1 MSIVELNSL
10 AFHAPFIQLRC
21 VSVARPDLERVL
33 SAHLCALGLTRYAEL
48 SRRLGALLLDAD
60 DDGGGHESHQASSS
74 ATSSRPT
81 GSAGSS
87 RRASASKAAAAA
99 VSLPIVPISAHI
111 QSPIRHSLAALVL
124 RELAP
129 RLLSARGPFKA
140 APSSSTSNPNDEDA
154 SSLSTSVCEEE
165 LLIGFALHRIV
176 GSRLGDGDRAAF
188 AECVARAFPAVTLR
202 SVNDATAH
210 WNASAIAAAV
220 SSASASNSA
229 ASAAVANAAA
239 ASLSKTVTSP
249 TAGAGGNAA
258 SRLRTATAVAATTAG
273 ALQIISTMVATIDPV
288 VARFQSALP
297 TSAAVEEAAVAAL
310 DSFTGMAGRECDQ
323 LYIPDRQFIEYRSN
337 AHWISKMWEN
347 SVTQPSTIFPSPLI
361 HCFSALLQTVAPL
374 PPQPQRP
381 SSPPSRPSNRCTHRS
396 ARCSPP

>member
-1 MSIVELNSL
+1 V
-10 AFHAPFIQLRC
+10 
-21 VSVARPDLERVL
+21 RPDLERVL

-48 SRRLGALLLDAD
+48 ARRLGALLLDAD
-60 DDGGGHESHQASSS
+60 DDDGCHESHQASSS
-74 ATSSRPT
+74 LSRPN
-81 GSAGSS
+81 GSAESNGRS
-87 RRASASKAAAAA
+87 SASKTAA
-99 VSLPIVPISAHI
+99 VSPPIVPISAHI
-111 QSPIRHSLAALVL
+111 QSPLRHSLAALVV
-124 RELAP
+124 RELVP

-140 APSSSTSNPNDEDA
+140 APSSSTSGLNAEDD
-154 SSLSTSVCEEE
+154 STLSTAVCEEE

-249 TAGAGGNAA
+249 TAGAGGGNAS
-258 SRLRTATAVAATTAG
+258 SRLQTATAVAATTAG

-310 DSFTGMAGRECDQ
+310 DSFTGMAGCECHQ
-323 LYIPDRQFIEYRSN
+323 S
-337 AHWISKMWEN
+337 
-347 SVTQPSTIFPSPLI
+347 
-361 HCFSALLQTVAPL
+361 
-374 PPQPQRP
+374 
-381 SSPPSRPSNRCTHRS
+381 
-396 ARCSPP
+396 